1 MTTRSQKRE
10 TVEELVSAD
19 LETALS
25 GNNQNV
31 NPVAGTSNSPKIQTE
46 KLEERKSTIR
56 KEILSDLTKILAEIQ
71 KEIAKTNSSCSKKT
85 DYTDCP
91 L

>member
-1 MTTRSQKRE
+1 MTTRSQKKE

-25 GNNQNV
+25 GKNQKL
-31 NPVAGTSNSPKIQTE
+31 NPVAGTSNSPKVQIE
-46 KLEERKSTIR
+46 NLEERKSTIR

-71 KEIAKTNSSCSKKT
+71 KEMLKLIAPVAKKR
-85 DYTDCP
+85 
-91 L
+91 LH